1 MNKRLTI
8 KHQKDILTV
17 NGPKAEVDL
26 LLKWIKDYRH
36 GENSD
41 NSVTCQS
48 SLDFYACQEKALR
61 LNLDIIK

>member
-8 KHQKDILTV
+8 KHQEDILTV
-17 NGPKAEVDL
+17 NGPEAEVDL

-36 GENSD
+36 GETFD

-48 SLDFYACQEKALR
+48 SLDLYACKKKALR

>member
-8 KHQKDILTV
+8 KHQEDILTV
-17 NGPKAEVDL
+17 NGPEAEVDL

>member
-8 KHQKDILTV
+8 KHQEDILTV
-17 NGPKAEVDL
+17 NGPEAEVDL

-36 GENSD
+36 GETFD

-48 SLDFYACQEKALR
+48 SLDLCACKTKALR

>member
-8 KHQKDILTV
+8 EPQGNILTV
-17 NGPKAEVDL
+17 DGPTSQINS

>member
-1 MNKRLTI
+1 MNKKITI
-8 KHQKDILTV
+8 EHQGNILTV
-17 NGPKAEVDL
+17 DGPTSQINS

-36 GENSD
+36 GKISD

-48 SLDFYACQEKALR
+48 SLDLYACKIKALR

>member
-8 KHQKDILTV
+8 KHQEDILTV
-17 NGPKAEVDL
+17 NGPEAEVDL

-36 GENSD
+36 GETSD

-48 SLDFYACQEKALR
+48 SLDLRACKTKALR